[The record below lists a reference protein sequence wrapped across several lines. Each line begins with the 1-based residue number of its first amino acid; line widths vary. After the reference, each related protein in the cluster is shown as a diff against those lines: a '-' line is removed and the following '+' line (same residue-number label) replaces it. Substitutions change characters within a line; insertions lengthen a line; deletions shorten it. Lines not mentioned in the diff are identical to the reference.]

1 MDELQHKTMPVP
13 PSYSISCSGMSDVP
27 LCSRNTYHEE
37 YYERAGEHHGFHVR
51 FPTEVDD
58 ESQPAD
64 GHDDDHRTREE
75 PDDGESLKSFHHQRG
90 KTIRTDHRVVQRGF
104 G

>member
-1 MDELQHKTMPVP
+1 MP
-13 PSYSISCSGMSDVP
+13 DVP
-27 LCSRNTYHEE
+27 LSSRSTYHEE
-37 YYERAGEHHGFHVR
+37 YYERAGEHRGFHVG

-64 GHDDDHRTREE
+64 GQDDDHRSREE

-90 KTIRTDHRVVQRGF
+90 KTTRTNHRVVQRRLG
-104 G
+104 